1 MKTIYSDYY
10 PIFLYVDKY
19 HFSRNWLYP
28 DTPVPYSLIRYVVSG
43 TATFSID
50 GKAYDVG
57 PDDVFYIPQG
67 SVLGGAAKEEL
78 VFISIRFV
86 DSVQLADADML
97 QTLWN
102 IPVIYNFSRDN
113 EMRSYFEKV
122 YASALTRNTFKMLE
136 IRGYLNL
143 ICAHLAQIPK
153 ENYEQDTTLEEDRRQ
168 MEQME
173 ARFDMQSIKKRA
185 KKSARG
191 KNDPRIAIVLDTLIT
206 YPQENFTSRKLCEIA
221 DLSESTLRRLF
232 KEQTGK
238 TLYEFIKEN
247 KMNYA
252 ARKLLITSDA
262 ISSIA
267 YELGY
272 ESPSYFA
279 KCFKEIFGIS
289 PQEYRKTSQGV

>member
-19 HFSRNWLYP
+19 RFSKNWLYT
-28 DTPVPYSLIRYVVSG
+28 DAKVPYSLIRYILSG
-43 TATFSID
+43 TVSFFID
-50 GKAYDVG
+50 GKRYDAG
-57 PDDVFYIPQG
+57 RDDVVYIPQG
-67 SVLGGAAKEEL
+67 SILGGVANEDL
-78 VFISIRFV
+78 VFISIRFI
-86 DSVQLADADML
+86 DSVQIADADML
-97 QTLWN
+97 QILWD
-102 IPVIYNFSRDN
+102 IPVLYSFSGDN

-122 YASALTRNTFKMLE
+122 YANALTRNTFKMLN

-143 ICAHLAQIPK
+143 ICAKLAQISRQ
-153 ENYEQDTTLEEDRRQ
+153 NYGTDVTVEEDRRQ

-185 KKSARG
+185 QKSARA
-191 KNDPRIAIVLDTLIT
+191 KNDPRIAIVLDALTT
-206 YPQENFTSRKLCEIA
+206 YPQENFTTRKLCEFA

-238 TLYEFIKEN
+238 TLYEFMKEN

-252 ARKLLITSDA
+252 ARKLLVTNDA

-279 KCFKEIFGIS
+279 KCFKGIFGIS
-289 PQEYRKTSQGV
+289 PQEYRKTSQGM